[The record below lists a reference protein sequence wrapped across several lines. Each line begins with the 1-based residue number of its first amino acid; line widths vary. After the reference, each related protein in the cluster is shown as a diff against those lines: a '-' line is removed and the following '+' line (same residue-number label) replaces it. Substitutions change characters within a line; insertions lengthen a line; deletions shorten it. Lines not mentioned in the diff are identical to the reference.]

1 MKELDKELQLSKED
15 REVKKYFLEMK
26 QKNINQE
33 IKIKPGLTAS
43 QKSIWLG

>member
-26 QKNINQE
+26 QNINQE